1 MEGDS
6 KKKHELEEE
15 KMRLDKKK
23 WEAELDDQ
31 AKERRAQ
38 LVQKALEKGMSAD
51 EIERILGF
59 L

>member
-6 KKKHELEEE
+6 KKKHKLEEE